1 MDKSTAQTYWV
12 WTDKAETTDPKRHR
26 AGEMVWSHYAKEAPQ
41 KWLDDGLIVDS
52 SEYVREG
59 QMEIFDLL
67 EG

>member
-1 MDKSTAQTYWV
+1 MKSTAKTFWV
-12 WTDKAETTDPKRHR
+12 WTVKAQEADSKRHR
-26 AGEMVWSHYAKEAPQ
+26 SGGRVWEHYAKEAPQ
-41 KWLDDGLIVDS
+41 QWLDDGLIIDS

>member
-1 MDKSTAQTYWV
+1 MKATARTHWV
-12 WTDKAETTDPKRHR
+12 CTVKAQEADPKRHR
-26 AGEMVWSHYAKEAPQ
+26 AGERVWEHYAKEAPR
-41 KWLDDGLIVDS
+41 KWLDDGLIIDS